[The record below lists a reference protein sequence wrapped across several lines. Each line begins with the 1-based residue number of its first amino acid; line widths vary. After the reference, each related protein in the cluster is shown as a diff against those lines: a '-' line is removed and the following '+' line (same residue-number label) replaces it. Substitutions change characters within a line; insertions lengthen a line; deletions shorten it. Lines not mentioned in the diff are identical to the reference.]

1 MTSITKLFGSY
12 GFNTK
17 LNNFNEEMN
26 FFGKMSIL
34 DWCGVAYAGKKEPV
48 SKIVAEMVK
57 EENGVNQARVITTGH
72 NVSARGAALAN
83 GAAGHALDYDDT
95 HFLFVGHPTSSA
107 LPTTLALGEELKSS
121 IEEMLLAYMTGV
133 EVSTRIGHILGYSH
147 YNAGFHQTATSG
159 SFGSTIAASK
169 LLGLNEDQTINAL
182 GIVSTRASGIKSQF
196 GTMGKP
202 YHAGMAASNGI
213 EAAKLSKLGF
223 ISRDDAIECDQGFF
237 QTHGWDKQIP
247 PRAIENLGDDF
258 LFPEI
263 KYKFHACCHGLHSFL
278 EALDEL
284 KQENNFN
291 PETIDEIAI
300 ETNPSWLKVCNIEEP
315 KTGLEAKF
323 SYRLTA
329 AMSIY
334 GKDTSNLDTYS
345 DEICFDEN
353 MQRIRDKVKVI
364 PNDKLSNTQSKISIK
379 DGSSNIENNHD
390 LSDEI
395 EKNILE
401 TKIINKSSSLLSK
414 SKSNEISTMLNSPN
428 NNNVSALVD
437 CLVS

>member
-1 MTSITKLFGSY
+1 MISITKLFGSY
-12 GFNTK
+12 GFNTE

-379 DGSSNIENNHD
+379 DGSNNIENNHD

>member
-17 LNNFNEEMN
+17 LNNFNEEMK

-107 LPTTLALGEELKSS
+107 LPTTLALGEELNSS

-169 LLGLNEDQTINAL
+169 LLGLDEDQTINAL

-223 ISRDDAIECDQGFF
+223 VSRDDAIECDQGFF
-237 QTHGWDKQIP
+237 QTHGWDKRTP

-291 PETIDEIAI
+291 PETIDEIEI

-334 GKDTSNLDTYS
+334 GKDTSSLDTYS

-428 NNNVSALVD
+428 NNKVSALVD

>member
-12 GFNTK
+12 GFNTE

>member
-17 LNNFNEEMN
+17 FNNFNEEMK

>member
-17 LNNFNEEMN
+17 LNNFNEEMK

-379 DGSSNIENNHD
+379 DGSNNIENNHD